1 MQGQQDS
8 SKEALLKQK
17 TILIQESVRPDEDG
31 NAKRGMIRLLIPL
44 IVLVVAVR
52 VFDPWPIETIRLKY
66 FDFLLTLQDDRDS
79 ELIALYD
86 IDEAALAENGQWPWP
101 RSYLADLNSELA
113 ERGAI
118 AVVYSVLFPEPD
130 RFLQDGEFALSMQ
143 EIPTFLSAVAT
154 TSTNRGDGW
163 DIGVAT
169 MGPVLENAMQYS
181 GILPNVQA
189 LQEASTGTGVVNAA
203 PEVDGLVRRV
213 PALINVQ
220 GQLYPAL
227 SVDVLRGLAGDLS
240 YQARAGESGIEAVR
254 IPAYDTIQTDSA
266 GRIWIDWNTRFSNN
280 VENKIV
286 YVGVTA
292 AGISPLVPSP
302 VGQLFPHQIQ
312 ANLLE
317 TLLQGSAPLRP
328 DWSLAAEAMGLFV
341 LALSAA
347 LLARFLP
354 VYGVAASIFM
364 IGSLTAF
371 GSVWV
376 YLRMGILID
385 ASLPIL
391 GAFTVGGAGISQ
403 RMAAEYKL
411 KMQIKGQFEHYLD
424 PRQVKKLQ
432 DNPELLVLGGEKR
445 YATWIFTD
453 VRGFTSM
460 SERLQPEQVTY
471 VMNRALTVQ
480 QACVQKHG
488 GMVDK
493 YIGDALMGAF
503 SIPIEMEHH
512 EEAAVACAREMI
524 EDMKVLNEELKAEGC
539 PSITIGIGISSGWAI
554 VGNMGSEKRFDFT
567 AIGDAVNCGSR
578 LESSTKALAVDC
590 LISEATAKA
599 CRFDLRYVQEI
610 EVKGKS
616 ESLRVYTL

>member
-1 MQGQQDS
+1 
-8 SKEALLKQK
+8 
-17 TILIQESVRPDEDG
+17 
-31 NAKRGMIRLLIPL
+31 
-44 IVLVVAVR
+44 
-52 VFDPWPIETIRLKY
+52 
-66 FDFLLTLQDDRDS
+66 
-79 ELIALYD
+79 
-86 IDEAALAENGQWPWP
+86 
-101 RSYLADLNSELA
+101 
-113 ERGAI
+113 
-118 AVVYSVLFPEPD
+118 
-130 RFLQDGEFALSMQ
+130 
-143 EIPTFLSAVAT
+143 
-154 TSTNRGDGW
+154 
-163 DIGVAT
+163 

-181 GILPNVQA
+181 GILPNVQV

-227 SVDVLRGLAGDLS
+227 SVDVLRGLAGDPS

-266 GRIWIDWNTRFSNN
+266 GRIWIDWYTRFSNN

-371 GSVWV
+371 GSVWA

-403 RMAAEYKL
+403 RMVAEYKL

-460 SERLQPEQVTY
+460 SERLEPEQVTY

-480 QACVQKHG
+480 QACIQRHG

-493 YIGDALMGAF
+493 YIGDA
-503 SIPIEMEHH
+503 
-512 EEAAVACAREMI
+512 
-524 EDMKVLNEELKAEGC
+524 
-539 PSITIGIGISSGWAI
+539 
-554 VGNMGSEKRFDFT
+554 
-567 AIGDAVNCGSR
+567 
-578 LESSTKALAVDC
+578 
-590 LISEATAKA
+590 
-599 CRFDLRYVQEI
+599 
-610 EVKGKS
+610 
-616 ESLRVYTL
+616 

>member
-1 MQGQQDS
+1 M
-8 SKEALLKQK
+8 
-17 TILIQESVRPDEDG
+17 T
-31 NAKRGMIRLLIPL
+31 RLLIPL
-44 IVLVVAVR
+44 IVFVVAVR

-66 FDFLLTLQDDRDS
+66 FDFLFTLQDDRDS

-101 RSYLADLNSELA
+101 RSYLADLNSDLA
-113 ERGAI
+113 ERGAV

-130 RFLQDGEFALSMQ
+130 RFLQDEEFALSMQ

-181 GILPNVQA
+181 GILPNVQV

-227 SVDVLRGLAGDLS
+227 SVDVLRGLAGDPS

-371 GSVWV
+371 GSVWA

-403 RMAAEYKL
+403 RMVAEYKL

-460 SERLQPEQVTY
+460 SERLEPEQVTY

-480 QACVQKHG
+480 QACIQRHG

-493 YIGDALMGAF
+493 YIGDACMGAF
-503 SIPIEMEHH
+503 SIPIAMEHH

-524 EDMKVLNEELKAEGC
+524 EDMKVLNDELEAEGC
-539 PSITIGIGISSGWAI
+539 PPITIGIGISSGWAI
-554 VGNMGSEKRFDFT
+554 VGNMGSDQRFDFT
-567 AIGDAVNCGSR
+567 AIGDCVNTGAR
-578 LESSTKALAVDC
+578 LESSTKEVGVDC

-599 CRFDLRYVQEI
+599 CRFDLRYI
-610 EVKGKS
+610 KDIRVKGKS
-616 ESLRVYTL
+616 EPLKVYGLGVD

>member
-44 IVLVVAVR
+44 VVLVVAVR

-86 IDEAALAENGQWPWP
+86 IDEEALAENGQWPWP

-130 RFLQDGEFALSMQ
+130 RFLQDEEFALSMQ

-169 MGPVLENAMQYS
+169 LGPVLENAMQYR

-203 PEVDGLVRRV
+203 PEVDGLVRRI

-227 SVDVLRGLAGDLS
+227 SVDVLRGLAGDPS
-240 YQARAGESGIEAVR
+240 YQVRAGESGIEAVR

-266 GRIWIDWNTRFSNN
+266 GRIWIDWNTTFKQD

-292 AGISPLVPSP
+292 AGISPLVPTP
-302 VGQLFPHQIQ
+302 IGQLFPHQIQ

-317 TLLQGSAPLRP
+317 TLLRGSAPVRP
-328 DWSLAAEAMGLFV
+328 DWSLAAETLGLLI
-341 LALSAA
+341 LALLSA
-347 LLARFLP
+347 LSARFLP
-354 VYGVAASIFM
+354 VYGVAIGIFT
-364 IGSLTAF
+364 ISSLTAIS
-371 GSVWV
+371 SVWA
-376 YLRMGILID
+376 YLRFGMLLD
-385 ASLPIL
+385 ASLPVL
-391 GAFTVGGAGISQ
+391 SALTVGGAGVFQ
-403 RMAAEYKL
+403 RMLTEYRL
-411 KMQIKGQFEHYLD
+411 KMQIKGQFGTYVSPDL
-424 PRQVKKLQ
+424 VKQLQ
-432 DNPELLVLGGEKR
+432 DDPSKLVLGGETKEM
-445 YATWIFTD
+445 TFLFCDLVGFTPLSESLQDDPQKLVWIMNKALTSLTD
-453 VRGFTSM
+453 V
-460 SERLQPEQVTY
+460 
-471 VMNRALTVQ
+471 ALKNGAT
-480 QACVQKHG
+480 
-488 GMVDK
+488 VDK
-493 YIGDALMGAF
+493 YIGDCLFLLWNAPLDCDD
-503 SIPIEMEHH
+503 H
-512 EEAAVACAREMI
+512 EEKAVITAV
-524 EDMKVLNEELKAEGC
+524 DMLIALKFLNDELEEEGIQC
-539 PSITIGIGISSGWAI
+539 LNVGIGINTGLCV
-554 VGNMGSEKRFDFT
+554 VGNMGSEKRFDYSVVGHPVNT
-567 AIGDAVNCGSR
+567 AAR
-578 LESSTKALAVDC
+578 LE
-590 LISEATAKA
+590 
-599 CRFDLRYVQEI
+599 
-610 EVKGKS
+610 GKTRQMIKRGAS
-616 ESLRVYTL
+616 CSYRGANCKEGS

>member
-1 MQGQQDS
+1 M
-8 SKEALLKQK
+8 
-17 TILIQESVRPDEDG
+17 T
-31 NAKRGMIRLLIPL
+31 RLLIPL
-44 IVLVVAVR
+44 IVFVVAVR

-66 FDFLLTLQDDRDS
+66 FDFLFTLQDDRDS

-101 RSYLADLNSELA
+101 RSYLADLNSDLA
-113 ERGAI
+113 ERGAV

-130 RFLQDGEFALSMQ
+130 RFLQDEEFALSMQ

-181 GILPNVQA
+181 GILPNVQV

-227 SVDVLRGLAGDLS
+227 SVDVLRGLAGDPS

-371 GSVWV
+371 GSVWA

-403 RMAAEYKL
+403 RMVAEYKL

-432 DNPELLVLGGEKR
+432 DNPELLVLGGETR

-460 SERLQPEQVTY
+460 SERLEPEQVTY

-480 QACVQKHG
+480 QACIQRHG

-493 YIGDALMGAF
+493 YIGDACMGAF
-503 SIPIEMEHH
+503 SIPIAMEHH

-524 EDMKVLNEELKAEGC
+524 EDMKVLNDELEAEGC
-539 PSITIGIGISSGWAI
+539 PSITIGIGLSSGWAI
-554 VGNMGSEKRFDFT
+554 VGNMGSEQRFDFT

-578 LESSTKALAVDC
+578 LESSTKALDIDC

-616 ESLRVYTL
+616 EPLRVYTL